1 MSDNNSISTTQPTRL
16 VQLMDSNQSFI
27 NFHASLMNLSHRTDF
42 INDSRQ
48 GKLIALAELGCRL
61 LDVQRFSVWQFNV
74 DVSAIDCEILYL
86 QDKGIS
92 PKNLRI
98 ERMTNPRYFDA
109 LTKARVID
117 AHDASVDPRTSEFM
131 EAYLTPH
138 SIKSMLDSPVFNNG
152 RLSGVICL
160 ESTRTR
166 HWTLPEIS
174 FAAAIADT
182 ISLTNTYEAWL
193 HSQEQINF
201 LAHFD
206 DLTGLPNLRAMQERL
221 SKMLD
226 SKQSNGDPC
235 ALLWIDLDRLKSIND
250 GMGQLAG
257 NRIINEVARRL
268 RELFI
273 PGKDKI
279 ARAGGDEFL
288 MLIRHKL
295 DKQSLSH
302 LCNTIQM
309 AITQPI
315 RLTDQ
320 KTSVTASIGIGRF
333 PEDAH
338 NASTLLKNAETAMYH
353 AKELG
358 RAQHQF
364 FSNDMVL
371 NARQRFQME
380 AQLRQAISKDQLDVF
395 YQPIM
400 DARAQKVI
408 AIEAL
413 VRWQHPQRG
422 WLTPI
427 EFLPLAQVTNMM
439 TLLGDTVMRRIC
451 KDINEA
457 RQSGQTLPLIAINLA
472 PEQLHDAGFPARLAQ
487 LLEQADVAGNRLEFE
502 VVEDSLKDNSDGLQQ
517 NLQQLIA
524 LGSKLSID
532 DFGTGYS
539 SLSRLKHLPF
549 SKLKIDRAFVS
560 DLATNQDDRAIV
572 LSIIGLAKGLGVSIV
587 AEGVETADQ
596 EAWLIEQGCD
606 FLQGYYYS
614 KPLPLA
620 ELQPLLSAKN

>member
-1 MSDNNSISTTQPTRL
+1 
-16 VQLMDSNQSFI
+16 MDSNQRFI
-27 NFHASLMNLSHRTDF
+27 NFHASLMELSHRTDF

-74 DVSAIDCEILYL
+74 DASAIDCEILFQ
-86 QDKGIS
+86 QDVGIAQG
-92 PKNLRI
+92 NLRI
-98 ERMTNPRYFDA
+98 DRDTNPHYFDA

-117 AHDASVDPRTSEFM
+117 AHDARNDPRTSDFIDGYLNPNHI
-131 EAYLTPH
+131 EA
-138 SIKSMLDSPVFNNG
+138 ILDSPVFNNG

-160 ESTRTR
+160 ESTHSRQ
-166 HWTLPEIS
+166 WTLPEIS

-193 HSQEQINF
+193 YSQEQINY

-221 SKMLD
+221 AKVLD
-226 SKQSNGDPC
+226 SQQGGGDPC

-279 ARAGGDEFL
+279 ARAGGDEFV

-295 DKQSLSH
+295 DKHSLAH
-302 LCNTIQM
+302 LCNTIKA

-320 KTSVTASIGIGRF
+320 KVTVTASIGIGRY
-333 PEDAH
+333 PEDAQD
-338 NASTLLKNAETAMYH
+338 ASTLLKNAETAMYH
-353 AKELG
+353 AKEDG
-358 RAQHQF
+358 RSRHQF
-364 FSNDMVL
+364 FSSDMVF

-380 AQLRQAISKDQLDVF
+380 AQLRHAISQDQLDVF
-395 YQPIM
+395 YQPII
-400 DARAQKVI
+400 DARTHKAV

-427 EFLPLAQVTNMM
+427 EFLPQAQISGLMAP
-439 TLLGDTVMRRIC
+439 LGDAVIRRAC
-451 KDINEA
+451 KDIREA
-457 RQSGQTLPLIAINLA
+457 LQSGQELPLVTINLA
-472 PEQLHDAGFPARLAQ
+472 PEQLYDSDFPARLEQ
-487 LLEQADVAGNRLEFE
+487 MLKQADLQGSRLEFE
-502 VVEDSLKDNSDGLQQ
+502 VVEDSLKDNSDPLHHT
-517 NLQQLIA
+517 LQQLIGQ
-524 LGSKLSID
+524 GSQLSID

-620 ELQPLLSAKN
+620 ELRPRLLATS